1 MHMAIVITM
10 GLIVLGVIFICL
22 SIYKLIKKIKE
33 QATKKDKWNIVWAN
47 ILELFNDPLYGPP
60 VYFLLGGISLIIGFL
75 LLFVGIGWVEG

>member
-1 MHMAIVITM
+1 MAIVITM

-22 SIYKLIKKIKE
+22 SIYKLIKEIKE

>member
-1 MHMAIVITM
+1 MAIVITM

-60 VYFLLGGISLIIGFL
+60 VYFLLVGISLIIGFL

>member
-1 MHMAIVITM
+1 MAIVITM